1 MLSRLDPPCA
11 AGRMF
16 MRIAGTAAVIAVLGM
31 SDGVSGDQAGIPN
44 SVCRGEDVVIIR
56 NADLKPERY
65 RTTDLY
71 RFAGGNLYISSASR
85 EEYLYNEVRE
95 TEPGRYTSA
104 HMTIIFHGTDF
115 KNATAVHMDEIQT
128 RVLKLRCVAN

>member
-1 MLSRLDPPCA
+1 MCGMEDV
-11 AGRMF
+11 

-31 SDGVSGDQAGIPN
+31 SGGVSGEQAGIPN
-44 SVCRGEDVVIIR
+44 SVCRGEDVVIVR

-71 RFAGGNLYISSASR
+71 RFADGKLYISSAER
-85 EEYLYNEVRE
+85 EEYLYNDVRE

-104 HMTIIFHGTDF
+104 HMTIIFHGKEF